1 MLSETQVTTNVQNL
15 PHHPAHFIQSA
26 ELAEPSVML
35 CSLEHDRCQMTGW
48 PNARKHVH
56 RGGMRKGGSQ
66 LPRLLTD
73 LHSAHSSAVQWLPEL
88 EPHLVGF
95 SSLSHPDHSLQYSMY
110 ILWTYTARCTT
121 SPASQLE
128 LWPLLCNKQLMT
140 CCASALPA
148 PCSHASTSHHPTVL
162 RIFPSN
168 LPMDWVP
175 GAPTRIKWPRTKLLS
190 RLLFR
195 SCT

>member
-15 PHHPAHFIQSA
+15 PHHPAHFIWLA

-56 RGGMRKGGSQ
+56 QGGMRKGGSQ

-88 EPHLVGF
+88 EPRLVGF
-95 SSLSHPDHSLQYSMY
+95 SSLSHPDHSTVQHVYFCGH
-110 ILWTYTARCTT
+110 T
-121 SPASQLE
+121 QLGVQ
-128 LWPLLCNKQLMT
+128 P
-140 CCASALPA
+140 
-148 PCSHASTSHHPTVL
+148 VL
-162 RIFPSN
+162 H
-168 LPMDWVP
+168 
-175 GAPTRIKWPRTKLLS
+175 LS
-190 RLLFR
+190 
-195 SCT
+195 